1 MAVWNNETFR
11 WLFSLYRTVPFACVF
26 FMFDESFVRRA
37 GRSKKCIFDTN
48 KKQEQKT
55 DYRSAMS
62 EFRQILTRYWGY
74 SNFRPLQED
83 IIRSVAEGKDTLG
96 LMPTGGGKSITFQ
109 VYSMSHEGICLVITP
124 LISLM
129 KDQVENLNRKGIK
142 ALAIYSGM
150 SQQEIKIAMDNAV
163 WGNYKFLYLSP
174 ERLTTPRFRE
184 RVADMKVNLITV
196 DEAHCISQWG
206 YDFRPSYLKIQTL
219 RELLPDVPV
228 LALTATAT
236 PKVVDDIQEK
246 LGFREKNVLKKS
258 FFREN
263 IVYIVRNEENKLKYL
278 LQSVQ
283 KVKGTGIVYVRSR
296 KLTRE
301 ISEILQKN
309 KISAD
314 YYHAG
319 LSGKSRSIKQ
329 ENWKT
334 GRTRIIVA
342 TNAFGM
348 GIDKPDVRFVINYDA
363 PDSLEAYFQE
373 AGRGGRD
380 GNKAFAVLLFNN
392 ADKLRLQKN
401 VAKTFPDP
409 EVIKK
414 VYNALCNHLQV
425 AVGFGKDQVYDF
437 SIADFARNYKLEIT
451 TILSSLK
458 ILQREGYLEL
468 TDELDNPSRVYFRV
482 DRDDLYRFQVAN
494 SSFDGFIKLLL
505 RSYTGLFS
513 NYIAIDENLL
523 AQRASI
529 SVEAVYK
536 FLNTLDTQKIIHYL
550 PRKKTPFIIMNVER
564 LETGRVKISKENYDE
579 RKKDYIRRIQSVIR
593 YAESKHKCRS
603 EILLQYFGET
613 DTTRCGKCD
622 ICIERNELNLSKY
635 EFDRISSQLKKI
647 LETSCSYDELIIKTE
662 GKTESVIKTIRW
674 LLDNEK
680 IVFRIDNLLEWKK

>member
-1 MAVWNNETFR
+1 
-11 WLFSLYRTVPFACVF
+11 
-26 FMFDESFVRRA
+26 
-37 GRSKKCIFDTN
+37 
-48 KKQEQKT
+48 
-55 DYRSAMS
+55 MS
-62 EFRQILTRYWGY
+62 EFRQILTKYWGY
-74 SNFRPLQED
+74 SNFRPLQEE
-83 IIRSVAEGKDTLG
+83 IIQSVADGKDTLG

-109 VYSMSHEGICLVITP
+109 VFSLAREGICLVITP

-129 KDQVENLNRKGIK
+129 KDQVENLNQKGIK
-142 ALAIYSGM
+142 ALAIHSGM
-150 SQQEIKIAMDNAV
+150 TQQEIKIAMDSAV

-174 ERLTTPRFRE
+174 ERLATPRFRE
-184 RVADMKVNLITV
+184 RVGDMKINLVTV

-206 YDFRPSYLKIQTL
+206 YDFRPSYLKIQLL

-246 LGFREKNVLKKS
+246 LTFRKKNVLRKS
-258 FFREN
+258 YFREN
-263 IVYIVRNEENKLKYL
+263 LVYMVRSQEDKMKYML
-278 LQSVQ
+278 ESVQ
-283 KVKGTGIVYVRSR
+283 KAKGTGIVYVRSR

-301 ISEILQKN
+301 ISELLQKN

-319 LSGKSRSIKQ
+319 LSGNSRASKQ

-334 GRTRIIVA
+334 GRTRVIVA

-373 AGRGGRD
+373 AGRAGRD
-380 GNKAFAVLLFNN
+380 GNKAYGVLIFNN
-392 ADKLRLQKN
+392 SDKLKLQRG
-401 VAKTFPDP
+401 VSKTFPEPD
-409 EVIKK
+409 VIRK
-414 VYNALCNHLQV
+414 VYNALCNHLQI

-437 SIADFARNYKLEIT
+437 SIADFARSYKLDIT
-451 TILSSLK
+451 TILSCLK

-468 TDELDNPSRVYFRV
+468 TEELDNPSRVYFQV

-513 NYIAIDENLL
+513 NYVAINEDLL
-523 AQRASI
+523 ARRANI
-529 SVEAVYK
+529 TMDAVYK
-536 FLNTLDTQKIIHYL
+536 FLTMLSNHKIVHYI
-550 PRKKTPFIIMNVER
+550 PRKKTPFIVMNVER
-564 LETGRVKISKENYDE
+564 VEIDRLKISKENYDD
-579 RKKDYIRRIQSVIR
+579 RKKDYIERVQSVIH

-603 EILLQYFGET
+603 QLLLQYFGET

-622 ICIERNELNLSKY
+622 ICLERNELNLSKY
-635 EFDRISSQLKKI
+635 EFDMISDQVKKI
-647 LETSCSYDELIIKTE
+647 LETPCSYDNLIKKTE
-662 GKTESVIKTIRW
+662 GQKDTVVKTIRW

-680 IVFRIDNLLEWKK
+680 IIYRIDNMLEWKK